1 LEGISIDTSD
11 LHIYELK
18 VGSFMSGIE
27 RDEAALRQEGVLSAQ
42 KGGKAFTIE
51 LYKETCKEAMH
62 KASHRPDVAL
72 FNIMAFHT
80 CGRCDNVEN
89 MHLSHLVLT
98 GDCMG
103 VQFPV
108 TKTAQAG
115 TAKDI
120 LLHFFDS
127 PHRPYESVN
136 LAMAIHFMCLVFGPL
151 NGRVFPSSKR
161 PEGDFCRQFVKLSI
175 KKAAWFV
182 RYALLTKWHRIGE
195 VLL

>member
-1 LEGISIDTSD
+1 MEGISIDTSD

-89 MHLSHLVLT
+89 MHLSHLVLA

-103 VQFPV
+103 CAIPGDEDS
-108 TKTAQAG
+108 AG
-115 TAKDI
+115 GYGQR
-120 LLHFFDS
+120 HPS
-127 PHRPYESVN
+127 PFLRFATPT
-136 LAMAIHFMCLVFGPL
+136 I
-151 NGRVFPSSKR
+151 
-161 PEGDFCRQFVKLSI
+161 
-175 KKAAWFV
+175 
-182 RYALLTKWHRIGE
+182 
-195 VLL
+195 